1 MILKRFRL
9 NRHHRKID
17 DFYGAIVAQ
26 SRRAAFYIGYGVPD
40 TMDGRLDL
48 IVLHMV
54 LLLARLDRQGP
65 AARDLGQNLFDH
77 FCRDLDANLREMGV
91 GDLAVPKRMRQF
103 AEAFYGRQSA
113 YLATLSAPN
122 GRELEKALAR
132 NIFQGGTQYLS
143 GCGWGWAAP
152 ASALRACCSTPF

>member
-26 SRRAAFYIGYGVPD
+26 SRRAAFYIGYGVPN
-40 TMDGRLDL
+40 TMAGRFDL

-65 AARDLGQNLFDH
+65 AARELGQNLFDH

-103 AEAFYGRQSA
+103 AEAEDRV
-113 YLATLSAPN
+113 P
-122 GRELEKALAR
+122 
-132 NIFQGGTQYLS
+132 I
-143 GCGWGWAAP
+143 
-152 ASALRACCSTPF
+152 